1 MPLWRNAHHFM
12 TINLMRKFIK
22 YLKDLACKFI
32 KCLKGHR
39 FWVIWAPLSLLWIL
53 GSLWLT
59 CIYGDST
66 RGLALLVAAPLVA
79 IGLHFS
85 SKRTKVL
92 ESENKINRDRLLT
105 ETFAKSIELLG
116 NEQEAVRLGAIYAL
130 GKIAETNKDEFTV
143 VVNTLCAF
151 IRHNQSYLEYGKLD
165 DEKKEELKKLTIDI
179 EAAVRTIAKLT
190 EGHGEDI
197 NSTKY
202 DLSNIYLRYADFSNA
217 NLSNFNLSDSWF
229 YECIFEK
236 VNFLNSNLVASNF
249 GKSAFGKARF
259 NEKTEIKET
268 DFSKA
273 IELSEEITQAI
284 KDDKTKFPEYITK
297 PNS

>member
-1 MPLWRNAHHFM
+1 MRN
-12 TINLMRKFIK
+12 FIK

-32 KCLKGHR
+32 KYLKDHK
-39 FWVIWAPLSLLWIL
+39 FWVIFAPSFLLWLPFSFWI
-53 GSLWLT
+53 T

-66 RGLALLVAAPLVA
+66 RGLALLLAAPLV
-79 IGLHFS
+79 IVGLYFS
-85 SKRTKVL
+85 STRTKVL
-92 ESENKINRDRLLT
+92 ESENKINSDRLLN

-165 DEKKEELKKLTIDI
+165 YIKKEELKKLTIDI
-179 EAAVRTIAKLT
+179 EAAVKTIAKLT
-190 EGHGEDI
+190 EGHDGDI

-202 DLSNIYLRYADFSNA
+202 DLSNIYLCYADFRNA
-217 NLSNFNLSDSWF
+217 NLSDFNLSDSWF
-229 YECIFEK
+229 YECIFEE
-236 VNFLNSNLVASNF
+236 VNFLNSNLIASNF
-249 GKSAFGKARF
+249 EKSYFLSAKF
-259 NEKTEIKET
+259 NKETKINET

-273 IELSEEITQAI
+273 IELSEEITQVTSANEA
-284 KDDKTKFPEYITK
+284 KLPEYITK